1 MDHAK
6 ARAEVKGILDV
17 QSEKLRILLSSSN
30 PNPDA
35 GHVVATAQKALADA
49 QQDLELL
56 VDNIYADGC

>member
-17 QSEKLRILLSSSN
+17 QSERLRILLSSSN
-30 PNPDA
+30 PAPDVA
-35 GHVVATAQKALADA
+35 HIVATAQTALADA

-56 VDNIYADGC
+56 VDNIYADRC